1 MFLTIVVLCQ
11 CLIFTPPV
19 SRSILLGHE
28 QRNSNLKINRKLPF
42 QGNSKEFAQ
51 FHAKNILAKNKTHE
65 KTRFMG
71 TPRYQRQKLTE
82 SYRFKETQK
91 NLLSFTQ
98 RMSWAETNKQ
108 TKQKQNTLRK
118 RGLWAL
124 LDITSKNLQG
134 IPLIQGYP
142 PYSKG
147 YITGLNIQAHLFNGR
162 SFTIC
167 L

>member
-1 MFLTIVVLCQ
+1 MSNETQIKKLTESWRFKETQKNCS
-11 CLIFTPPV
+11 V
-19 SRSILLGHE
+19 SHKEYLGQKQTHK
-28 QRNSNLKINRKLPF
+28 QN
-42 QGNSKEFAQ
+42 
-51 FHAKNILAKNKTHE
+51 KNKTRE

-91 NLLSFTQ
+91 NLLSFIQ
-98 RMSWAETNKQ
+98 RISWAETNKQ
-108 TKQKQNTLRK
+108 TNKTKTKLMRK
-118 RGLWAL
+118 RALWAL

-142 PYSKG
+142 PYSKDC
-147 YITGLNIQAHLFNGR
+147 ITGLNIQAHLFNGR
-162 SFTIC
+162 SFTIW

>member
-1 MFLTIVVLCQ
+1 
-11 CLIFTPPV
+11 
-19 SRSILLGHE
+19 
-28 QRNSNLKINRKLPF
+28 
-42 QGNSKEFAQ
+42 
-51 FHAKNILAKNKTHE
+51 
-65 KTRFMG
+65 
-71 TPRYQRQKLTE
+71 
-82 SYRFKETQK
+82 
-91 NLLSFTQ
+91 
-98 RMSWAETNKQ
+98 MSWSETNKQ
-108 TKQKQNTLRK
+108 TNKTKTKHMRK

-162 SFTIC
+162 SFTIW

>member
-1 MFLTIVVLCQ
+1 
-11 CLIFTPPV
+11 
-19 SRSILLGHE
+19 
-28 QRNSNLKINRKLPF
+28 
-42 QGNSKEFAQ
+42 
-51 FHAKNILAKNKTHE
+51 
-65 KTRFMG
+65 MG

-98 RMSWAETNKQ
+98 RMSWSETNKQ
-108 TKQKQNTLRK
+108 TNKTKTKHMRK
-118 RGLWAL
+118 RGVWAL

-134 IPLIQGYP
+134 IPLIHGYP

-162 SFTIC
+162 SFTIW